1 MIIDSH
7 AHYASARYEG
17 EFPYLDGQNGTY
29 TVGRAHRDALLGR
42 MKEAG
47 IAGVIEPGIGFD
59 NLEQQLALAEEQ
71 AGYLWAAIGVHPTR
85 CIHTPWSRF
94 GQVARFAETRHPIA
108 IGETG
113 LDYHYPRLKQHRL
126 RQKRWF
132 IQQIRLADCLHLPL
146 ILHIREADEDA
157 LKILNKH
164 RSRLHGGVVH
174 CFGGNAELAR
184 KYVALGFSLGIGG
197 KLLWNDAQGLAL
209 QETVR
214 SMPITC
220 LLVETDAPYVLPD
233 LPEDLTASK
242 KQRRKLCN
250 SSLLL
255 PMLIRRISE
264 LRGETAEAVEDAIFQ
279 NTVAAFHLDAD
290 AVRTRREADAHA

>member
-17 EFPYLDGQNGTY
+17 EFPYLDGQNDTY
-29 TVGRAHRDALLGR
+29 TVGRAHRNALLGR

-47 IAGVIEPGIGFD
+47 IAGVIEPGISFD
-59 NLEQQLALAEEQ
+59 NLEKQLDLTEEQ
-71 AGYLWAAIGVHPTR
+71 AGYLWAAVGVHPTR

-94 GQVARFAETRHPIA
+94 GQVAQLAETRHPIA

-132 IQQIRLADCLHLPL
+132 IQQIRLADRLQLPL
-146 ILHIREADEDA
+146 ILHIRDADEDA
-157 LKILNKH
+157 LKILTRH
-164 RSRLHGGVVH
+164 RAMLRGGVVH
-174 CFGGNAELAR
+174 CFGGNSDLAHR
-184 KYVALGFSLGIGG
+184 YVSLGFSLGIGG
-197 KLLWNDAQGLAL
+197 KLLWNDAQGMAL
-209 QETVR
+209 QEAVR
-214 SMPITC
+214 RMPITS

-255 PMLIRRISE
+255 PMLIRRIAE
-264 LRGETAEAVEDAIFQ
+264 IRGETEDFVEDAIFQ
-279 NTVAAFHLDAD
+279 NTITVFHLHLDAIH
-290 AVRTRREADAHA
+290 TRKGADTHE